1 MKLLHGRAIMLARTV
16 HFFKCEPKRANFQW
30 LCSLHKPKSV
40 ESAGLWVGLA
50 QLLHSYYQWFSHPFI
65 WDIIRRIF
73 LGPTYLLCQIIPVL
87 LSGII
92 GARDKPH
99 TLPGV
104 PAQWSTGE
112 MYVPICDLLLW
123 HLPGPITLSSRIHP
137 SIKSSNTAVFHVSE
151 MEVQG
156 RSVITLSWCHCLP
169 FDGQMTLGLCV
180 EVAAFEK
187 HGKHIRYVKGI

>member
-1 MKLLHGRAIMLARTV
+1 MTLLPSQTQICWVCWSVGGTCSVASLLLSMIFT
-16 HFFKCEPKRANFQW
+16 
-30 LCSLHKPKSV
+30 SLHLRHYKKNLS
-40 ESAGLWVGLA
+40 W
-50 QLLHSYYQWFSHPFI
+50 SHISIMPDNTRFVK
-65 WDIIRRIF
+65 WYHRSK
-73 LGPTYLLCQIIPVL
+73 GQAT
-87 LSGII
+87 
-92 GARDKPH
+92 H
-99 TLPGV
+99 TTWRPSS
-104 PAQWSTGE
+104 WSTGE

-123 HLPGPITLSSRIHP
+123 HLPGPITLSSRVHP

-187 HGKHIRYVKGI
+187 HGEHIRYVKGI